1 MKGMAFSMLVVLFCG
16 AASGITIDQE
26 VQVQSDDKM
35 TASLLE

>member
-16 AASGITIDQE
+16 ASGITIDQE